1 MLEKS
6 WAAAGDG
13 TQKSGSASDS
23 KAITK
28 NTNELRLRTRGS
40 GGHKTMNE

>member
-13 TQKSGSASDS
+13 TQESKNASAS

-28 NTNELRLRTRGS
+28 DTNELRQRTSGS
-40 GGHKTMNE
+40 SGHKTMNK